1 MPTLLLTLPPAQA
14 GKENSP
20 QKLHEELITMTKRIL
35 MIEDDREMVTLGRL
49 ILEREGYEVLAA
61 YGGAEGLDLL
71 RRENGNVDLLLLDIM
86 MIGMDGW
93 QVLTEVKTDE
103 KLRHIPVIMLTARHY
118 LEDENETAT
127 YADKFEHYVVK
138 PFVVRDLLAKI
149 AEVLDR
155 VEKSNTK

>member
-1 MPTLLLTLPPAQA
+1 M
-14 GKENSP
+14 G
-20 QKLHEELITMTKRIL
+20 KRIL

-61 YGGAEGLDLL
+61 YNGTEGLDLL
-71 RRENGNVDLLLLDIM
+71 RRENGKIDLLLLDIM

-93 QVLTEVKTDE
+93 QVLTEVKSDE

-118 LEDENETAT
+118 LEDEDETAA
-127 YADKFEHYVVK
+127 YADKFEYYVVK

-149 AEVLDR
+149 AEVLNR
-155 VEKSNTK
+155 S